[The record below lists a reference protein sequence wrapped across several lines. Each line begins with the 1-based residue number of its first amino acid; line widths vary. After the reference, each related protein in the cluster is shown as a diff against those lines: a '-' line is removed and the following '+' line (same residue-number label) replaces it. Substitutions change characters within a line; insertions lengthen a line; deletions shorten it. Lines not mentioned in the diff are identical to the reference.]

1 MIVPSHWQTQ
11 KFHTPAFISV
21 FTVRGGYYTA
31 KSYDV
36 IRDVFVVFTS
46 AKAEVISF
54 DNIVSDHQS
63 LALLDIVHINQA
75 SDQLLGLRQS
85 SETVVLSER

>member
-36 IRDVFVVFTS
+36 IHDVFVVFTS

-54 DNIVSDHQS
+54 DNIVSDQS

-75 SDQLLGLRQS
+75 SDKRRRQWS
-85 SETVVLSER
+85 SAKDKVTQC